1 MCWESKK
8 TNQIAGVGTVRL
20 ASQSQGSPP
29 PYPPPPLHIPIVDIL
44 GQFVPR
50 IVFEE
55 NKTEKFSVKIR
66 PKIHKTENYA
76 EPIVLREG
84 FTAIAKSFNVM

>member
-1 MCWESKK
+1 MVCWESKK

-55 NKTEKFSVKIR
+55 KKTEKFSVKIR
-66 PKIHKTENYA
+66 PKM
-76 EPIVLREG
+76 R
-84 FTAIAKSFNVM
+84 